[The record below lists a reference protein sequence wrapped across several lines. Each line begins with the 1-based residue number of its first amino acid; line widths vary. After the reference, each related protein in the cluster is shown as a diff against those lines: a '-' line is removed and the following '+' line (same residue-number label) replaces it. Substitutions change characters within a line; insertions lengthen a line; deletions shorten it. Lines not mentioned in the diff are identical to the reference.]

1 MAVTELLGVF
11 VVAESARYTEVSQ
24 LKICLIC
31 VLQLAS
37 VHKLEWGGLG
47 SACT

>member
-1 MAVTELLGVF
+1 MAVTELSGVF
-11 VVAESARYTEVSQ
+11 VAESARYTEVSQ
-24 LKICLIC
+24 LKISVLS